1 MDKRISFVFLSLEAS
16 GLSYTFIGIACVR
29 KNACKISFALKNFC
43 NLDQIV
49 RVGLNAGS
57 VSVDVD
63 FNQDRA
69 RDLSFFCN
77 KLLNCS
83 AASLLSRITFKSQP
97 ASLKFTAR
105 SNFPGEMPTA

>member
-57 VSVDVD
+57 VPVDVD

-69 RDLSFFCN
+69 RDLSFFAI
-77 KLLNCS
+77 S
-83 AASLLSRITFKSQP
+83 AELSLLSRITFKSQP

>member
-69 RDLSFFCN
+69 RDLSFFAI
-77 KLLNCS
+77 S
-83 AASLLSRITFKSQP
+83 AELFCGLFKSQP

>member
-57 VSVDVD
+57 VPVDVD

-69 RDLSFFCN
+69 RDLSFFAI
-77 KLLNCS
+77 S
-83 AASLLSRITFKSQP
+83 AELFCGLFIVKD
-97 ASLKFTAR
+97 
-105 SNFPGEMPTA
+105 NFQVAACFS